1 MGGQAPTRVSQPK
14 HGWAA
19 QTLRLLAHGTNA
31 VYNGSIRAQPP
42 ADRSMRIL
50 LIHQNFPGQYKHL
63 APKLAELGHQ
73 VVALTP
79 KVQKPVKWQGVN
91 IIPYAIRG
99 SSTANLHPWLIDF
112 ETKVLRGQSCYA
124 AARDLRKRGFTPDV
138 ILAHH
143 GWGESMFLKDVWPEA
158 RLGLYCE
165 LYHLTTKEFTNFD
178 PEFAKDDLET
188 DALRIRMKN
197 LNNRLHAEVMDAGI
211 SPTAFQASTFPDSY
225 QSRLTVAHDGIDT
238 AVVKPD
244 PEAALEITGG
254 KVVTRDDEVI
264 TFINRNLEPYRGYHI
279 FMRALPELLQRRP
292 NAQVVMI
299 GGDEVSYGASPPKGQ
314 TWKQLYIDEVR
325 SKIPD
330 ADWERV
336 HFLGRVPYDRF
347 LAMMQVS
354 RVHVYLTYPFVL
366 SWSLLESM
374 ATECAIVAS
383 GTRPVQEVLTEGE
396 TGRMVDFFD
405 GPAMVERVC
414 ELMDDPEQRRA
425 LGKAARAFAVENYDL
440 HSRCLP
446 KHLQWVSDLGEMTP
460 RPPLD

>member
-1 MGGQAPTRVSQPK
+1 
-14 HGWAA
+14 
-19 QTLRLLAHGTNA
+19 
-31 VYNGSIRAQPP
+31 
-42 ADRSMRIL
+42 MRIL

-91 IIPYAIRG
+91 VIPYAIRG

-112 ETKVLRGQSCYA
+112 ETKVLRGQSCYT

-158 RLGLYCE
+158 RMGLYCE
-165 LYHLTTKEFTNFD
+165 LYHLTTKEFTDFD

-405 GPAMVERVC
+405 GPAMLERVC

-446 KHLQWVSDLGEMTP
+446 RHLQWVSDLSEMTP

>member
-1 MGGQAPTRVSQPK
+1 
-14 HGWAA
+14 
-19 QTLRLLAHGTNA
+19 
-31 VYNGSIRAQPP
+31 
-42 ADRSMRIL
+42 MRIL

-91 IIPYAIRG
+91 VIPYAIRG

-112 ETKVLRGQSCYA
+112 ETKVLRGQSCYT

-165 LYHLTTKEFTNFD
+165 LYHLTTKEFTDFD

-383 GTRPVQEVLTEGE
+383 STRPVQEVLTEGE

-446 KHLQWVSDLGEMTP
+446 RHLQWVSDLGEITP
-460 RPPLD
+460 RPPLY

>member
-1 MGGQAPTRVSQPK
+1 
-14 HGWAA
+14 
-19 QTLRLLAHGTNA
+19 
-31 VYNGSIRAQPP
+31 
-42 ADRSMRIL
+42 MRIL

-91 IIPYAIRG
+91 VIPYAIRG

-112 ETKVLRGQSCYA
+112 ETKVLRGQSCYT

-165 LYHLTTKEFTNFD
+165 LYHLTTKEFTDFD

-197 LNNRLHAEVMDAGI
+197 LNNRLHAEVMDASI

-383 GTRPVQEVLTEGE
+383 STRPVQEVLTEGE

-446 KHLQWVSDLGEMTP
+446 RHLQWVSDLSEMTP

>member
-1 MGGQAPTRVSQPK
+1 
-14 HGWAA
+14 
-19 QTLRLLAHGTNA
+19 
-31 VYNGSIRAQPP
+31 
-42 ADRSMRIL
+42 MRIL

-91 IIPYAIRG
+91 VIPYAIRG

-112 ETKVLRGQSCYA
+112 ETKVLRGQSCYT

-165 LYHLTTKEFTNFD
+165 LYHLTTKEFTDFD

-383 GTRPVQEVLTEGE
+383 STRPVQEVLTEGE

-446 KHLQWVSDLGEMTP
+446 RHLQWVSDLSEMTP